1 MSETKSNH
9 GGELKFILRGF
20 IVWALSA
27 IILLLVAAIIISK
40 SSVSSGSIGYVS
52 SAMSF
57 TAAFLAGILSSKGSK
72 SGLIVKGLIL
82 SAALTIVLLT
92 LGYLI
97 GGDGMKSSGILSVV
111 SFTFSGCLLGSVMSS
126 FGKSN
131 SSGKKFS
138 HKSNFRLR
146 S

>member
-1 MSETKSNH
+1 MSETKSNY

-40 SSVSSGSIGYVS
+40 SSVSSGSIGYIS

-57 TAAFLAGILSSKGSK
+57 AAAFLAGILSSKGSK

-82 SAALTIVLLT
+82 STALTIVLLT

-138 HKSNFRLR
+138 RKNNFRLR